1 MSTHYVNYKSQAKP
15 ETMTVLLPHFYLFTV
30 LMHKI
35 PDLEVLLLK
44 SIPLRNDANG
54 RLYTDKFSIRVLG
67 LNNVP
72 LATDEDKRYN
82 IDKWSILYKSST
94 WEDIKMV
101 ASKDPAIFAAA
112 NTIYKLSEDERIR
125 QQCEAREDFLRRELA
140 TQREHEELLAQLAQK
155 NDQLARQADE
165 IAHLKALLA
174 EKEK

>member
-1 MSTHYVNYKSQAKP
+1 
-15 ETMTVLLPHFYLFTV
+15 
-30 LMHKI
+30 
-35 PDLEVLLLK
+35 
-44 SIPLRNDANG
+44 
-54 RLYTDKFSIRVLG
+54 
-67 LNNVP
+67 
-72 LATDEDKRYN
+72 
-82 IDKWSILYKSST
+82 
-94 WEDIKMV
+94 MV

-165 IAHLKALLA
+165 IAHLKTLLA